1 MDKTTDK
8 LQHYNNLKTVPAD
21 ALKPIQAGRLKG
33 KSDIS
38 PQWRIEAMTNEFGVC
53 GIGWKPEIVK
63 TWTQTT
69 SDNQIMVFVELN
81 LYIKDGEN
89 WSSPIP
95 GIGGDF
101 LVKKESN
108 GLYSNDEAYK
118 MATTDALGVCM
129 KMLGV
134 AADVYRGFANDS
146 KYGREKPSQFD
157 SKQQNKVTNTNTPAQ
172 PKKDSQQ
179 AQTSNTVPSANQ
191 LIALG
196 KKAEKLNIGAD
207 VMPLIINFK
216 FGVGKAL
223 TMNNFSDL
231 FNHLEQYHKEY
242 LESQN
247 NGKAS

>member
-1 MDKTTDK
+1 MIDNMI
-8 LQHYNNLKTVPAD
+8 HYNNLKAVPSN
-21 ALKPIQAGRLKG
+21 ALKPITAGRLKG
-33 KSDIS
+33 RSDIS
-38 PQWRIEAMTNEFGVC
+38 PQWRIEVMTQEFGVC
-53 GIGWKPEIVK
+53 GIGWKYDIVK
-63 TWTQTT
+63 SWTQET
-69 SDNQIMVFVELN
+69 SDNQIMVFVQIN
-81 LYIKDGEN
+81 LYIKSEES
-89 WSSPIP
+89 WSEPIP
-95 GIGGDF
+95 AIGGDF
-101 LVKKESN
+101 IVKKESN
-108 GLYSNDEAYK
+108 GMYANDESYK
-118 MATTDALGVCM
+118 MAVTDALGVCM
-129 KMLGV
+129 KMIGV
-134 AADVYRGFANDS
+134 AADVYRGLANDT

-157 SKQQNKVTNTNTPAQ
+157 SEQQNKVTNTNTSTQ

-216 FGVGKAL
+216 FGKAL

-247 NGKAS
+247 NGQAS